1 MENNQNTQ
9 LGGNKGFF
17 KEDGTCEISVRG
29 HSNAIYDMFLPPEI
43 MKMVDWKDGDRVE
56 IVKSETYVDPS
67 SNPKA
72 DFACSKVILGL
83 SITKV
88 DDAKLLDESDVK

>member
-1 MENNQNTQ
+1 MSQFE
-9 LGGNKGFF
+9 KGFF

-56 IVKSETYVDPS
+56 IVKSEPYIEPNT
-67 SNPKA
+67 N
-72 DFACSKVILGL
+72 SKFVLGL
-83 SITKV
+83 SIIKV
-88 DDAKLLDESDVK
+88 DDAKLLDESEVK

>member
-1 MENNQNTQ
+1 MENIQNTQ

-56 IVKSETYVDPS
+56 IVKSETYIEP
-67 SNPKA
+67 NTN
-72 DFACSKVILGL
+72 SKFVLGL
-83 SITKV
+83 SIIKV
-88 DDAKLLDESDVK
+88 DDAKLLDESEVE

>member
-1 MENNQNTQ
+1 MSQFE
-9 LGGNKGFF
+9 KGFF

-56 IVKSETYVDPS
+56 IVKSETYIEPNTNS
-67 SNPKA
+67 
-72 DFACSKVILGL
+72 
-83 SITKV
+83 
-88 DDAKLLDESDVK
+88 